1 MAVSYKNFYKKYLQN
16 FKYNVKR
23 LCILHLIL
31 VGILYFRLRTGGGG
45 GGGVGL
51 FKRDESYMLIVPK
64 TVAWVQ
70 HLFLH

>member
-31 VGILYFRLRTGGGG
+31 VGILYFLLRT

-64 TVAWVQ
+64 TVAWVE
-70 HLFLH
+70 HLFFY

>member
-1 MAVSYKNFYKKYLQN
+1 MYSSFDFGWYSIFSVKNRAV
-16 FKYNVKR
+16 
-23 LCILHLIL
+23 
-31 VGILYFRLRTGGGG
+31 GGGG
-45 GGGVGL
+45 GL

>member
-31 VGILYFRLRTGGGG
+31 VGILYFPLRTGRGGE
-45 GGGVGL
+45 VGL